1 MHFGSHDKECQS
13 IKDALKEPIIYNV
26 AKPTTNP
33 TFIQFTTGG
42 VNRTAVRFDTGI
54 RLLDPNHSSLGFTG
68 RNGEDADYERLTAR
82 LKTSYGIANFTL
94 ESLMHNMFVI
104 PVHFNMEHKNIVA
117 NCKHML
123 EYNGG
128 TVAIHPRVNK
138 LNSALRT
145 AVENGE
151 GYMDK
156 EATSH
161 DDLFDSFRLSLMFW
175 S

>member
-1 MHFGSHDKECQS
+1 M
-13 IKDALKEPIIYNV
+13 
-26 AKPTTNP
+26 
-33 TFIQFTTGG
+33 
-42 VNRTAVRFDTGI
+42 VRFDTGI
-54 RLLDPNHSSLGFTG
+54 RLLDPNHSSLRFTG

-104 PVHFNMEHKNIVA
+104 PVHFNREHKDILA
-117 NCKHML
+117 NCKQML

-128 TVAIHPRVNK
+128 TVAIHPRFNK